1 MATNIIYSRD
11 TSKDIIVTEPTVP
24 VVSKLSNGTTTYALK
39 DANAY
44 HQGDLATVAT
54 SGSYD
59 NLSDQP
65 SFNGIVLDNTTS
77 TSYYGESTTAAATVQ
92 KEVSIPSITK
102 LEVGQVIIVK
112 PTITSTVANS
122 TLKLNNF
129 DAYPMRYGSA
139 AITTSTDSVVWYAE
153 VPSTFVF
160 DGTYWRF
167 VSRGGDNNTTY
178 TMNYTVDAGNYKAG
192 TGSYA
197 ISRYSLILQKP
208 DGTWEKPT
216 NTAAAYSTATTKTV
230 NTNGFLLNRI
240 KYYGTT
246 TNVANGA
253 LVATNVCYDKA
264 ASVDLRYSTNCG
276 ATTTWAAGE
285 FIYLVGS
292 INSTDGL
299 FYLDTTQWWTNALP
313 TTNDGKLY
321 IRLGIVLTAASYT
334 MSFLND
340 RPIYYYNG
348 TKLCEYFGADNKQDL
363 LVSGTTIKTVNNQSI
378 LGSGNLT
385 IDSLPAQSG
394 NANKFLTTDGSSA
407 SWANLA
413 TVATSGSYSDLSNKP
428 TINDLT
434 TTAQQNAL
442 NSGIT
447 TALVTQIGTNQ
458 TNITTIN
465 NKIPSAAT
473 SSNQLADKAFVN
485 SSINAV
491 AAYYITA
498 DATGNA
504 FATKAALD
512 AGPYYHDGTAR
523 TPTENDYAI
532 VSADETHNNT
542 CTRYSYTG
550 SQWSFQYIVNDTP
563 FTQAQINAIN
573 SGITSTLVSN
583 YSTHIADTTI
593 HVTSNDKTT
602 WNGKQAAITGAA
614 TTITSSNLTA
624 SRALISNSSGKV
636 AVSDVTSTELGY
648 LDGVTSAIQTQLNNK
663 VDKTTSNTKIY
674 ATTNAGAQTTL
685 DYSIGNEGA
694 TIAQRTSAGQL
705 AVAQTPTENTHAA
718 SKKYVDDGL
727 SGKEATIT
735 GAATTITSNDLT
747 AEYALVSDSNGKV
760 AVSSVTATELGYVS
774 GVTSAI
780 QTQLGN
786 KVDKV
791 TSTYRIYGTN
801 NSGAQTTYSLASG
814 ATAST
819 IAYRGTGGVLQVGTP
834 TANAHATTKKY
845 VDDNL
850 ATKQATLVSGTNI
863 KTVNG
868 NNLLGSGDL
877 TLDCLPAQSG
887 NTGKYLATDGTDA
900 AWMPVVTYDSTNKRL
915 VFA

>member
-1 MATNIIYSRD
+1 MTTNIIYSRD
-11 TSKDIIVTEPTVP
+11 TSKDIIVTEPTVL
-24 VVSKLSNGTTTYALK
+24 VVSKLSNGTTTYTLK

-54 SGSYD
+54 TGSYD
-59 NLSDQP
+59 DLSDQP

-139 AITTSTDSVVWYAE
+139 AITTSTDSIVWYAE

-178 TMNYTVDAGNYKAG
+178 TLNYSVDSGQYTAGVG
-192 TGSYA
+192 TYA
-197 ISRYSLILQKP
+197 VTRYSIVAQKP
-208 DGTWEKPT
+208 DMTWEKITATST
-216 NTAAAYSTATTKTV
+216 NYTTGTTKTV
-230 NTNGFLLNRI
+230 NTSGFLLNQLR
-240 KYYGTT
+240 YYYTT
-246 TNVANGA
+246 TTYANGA
-253 LVATNVCYDKA
+253 KIANNYFYEKA
-264 ASVDLRYSTNCG
+264 ASVDMRYSTNCG
-276 ATTTWAAGE
+276 GTTTWALGDY
-285 FIYLVGS
+285 IYLVGTLGS
-292 INSTDGL
+292 DGL
-299 FYLDTTQWWTNALP
+299 FYLDTTAWWTNELP
-313 TTNDGKLY
+313 STNDGKLY
-321 IRLGIVLTAASYT
+321 IRLGLALGAAGYT
-334 MSFLND
+334 MSFFED
-340 RPIYYYNG
+340 RPIFYHDG
-348 TKLCEYFGADNKQDL
+348 TQIREYAIADNKQDL
-363 LVSGTTIKTVNNQSI
+363 LVSGTTIKTINNQSI
-378 LGSGNLT
+378 LGSGDLT

-434 TTAQQNAL
+434 TTAQQDAL

-593 HVTSNDKTT
+593 HVTSSDKTT

-648 LDGVTSAIQTQLNNK
+648 LDGVTSAIQTQLDNK

-791 TSTYRIYGTN
+791 TSTYRIYGTTS
-801 NSGAQTTYSLASG
+801 SGAQTTYSLASG

-834 TANAHATTKKY
+834 TADAHATTKKY